1 MRDAGV
7 QGVPEGETRV
17 TCTAC
22 AGTLLLEFGLL
33 SRLTEDPEYEKRAR
47 NAAVQVYSEPRACP
61 MPGYLYRTEINDC
74 GTFLQDLVLPK
85 LRSVAPKHILM
96 P

>member
-33 SRLTEDPEYEKRAR
+33 SRLTEDPEYEKKAR
-47 NAAVQVYSEPRACP
+47 NAAIQVYSEPRACP
-61 MPGYLYRTEINDC
+61 MQGYLYRSNIDDYGN
-74 GTFLQDLVLPK
+74 FLQDLVLPK
-85 LRSVAPKHILM
+85 LSSVPPRHILM